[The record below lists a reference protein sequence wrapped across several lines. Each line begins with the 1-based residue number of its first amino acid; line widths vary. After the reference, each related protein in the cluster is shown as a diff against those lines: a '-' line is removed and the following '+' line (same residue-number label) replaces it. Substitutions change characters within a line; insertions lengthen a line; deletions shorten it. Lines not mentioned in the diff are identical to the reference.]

1 MIQLLKFLI
10 TYEVLV
16 YIAGGVLEVVFVHR
30 LLSALAEWHSATF
43 GLEKEVAQRQFANS
57 LTVVILVGLF
67 VLAEFMLAT
76 FAPAKLAGLNPIATP
91 TVDLSATSTPAL
103 STTGIISPTSAPDLS
118 QVSSTVTSEG
128 CLPGQI
134 EWTNPKAGDAI
145 SGSVDLKGT
154 VNVSGLGYYKFEFR
168 QVGQDTWTTIAG
180 NSTPVIDGSLGASWD
195 TTQYPAGD
203 YQLRL
208 VVSDS
213 QGNISF
219 PACVIS
225 VQILSQ

>member
-10 TYEVLV
+10 SYEILF
-16 YIAGGVLEVVFVHR
+16 YIVGGVLEIVFIHR
-30 LLSALAEWHSATF
+30 LLSALAEWHASVF
-43 GLEKEVAQRQFANS
+43 GLEKEVAQRQFTSS
-57 LTVVILVGLF
+57 LTVIILVGLF
-67 VLAEFMLAT
+67 VLSEFMLAT

-91 TVDLSATSTPAL
+91 TVDLSATATPEPST
-103 STTGIISPTSAPDLS
+103 SETVGPTSAPDLS
-118 QVSSTVTSEG
+118 QISSTVTSEG

-145 SGSVDLKGT
+145 SGSVDLEGT
-154 VNVSGLGYYKFEFR
+154 VNVSGLGYYKFDFR
-168 QVGQDTWTTIAG
+168 QVGQTDWTTIAG
-180 NSTPVIDGSLGASWD
+180 NSAPVINGSLGASWD

-208 VVSDS
+208 VVTDN
-213 QGNISF
+213 QGNVSF
-219 PACVIS
+219 PACIIS

>member
-1 MIQLLKFLI
+1 
-10 TYEVLV
+10 
-16 YIAGGVLEVVFVHR
+16 
-30 LLSALAEWHSATF
+30 
-43 GLEKEVAQRQFANS
+43 
-57 LTVVILVGLF
+57 
-67 VLAEFMLAT
+67 
-76 FAPAKLAGLNPIATP
+76 
-91 TVDLSATSTPAL
+91 
-103 STTGIISPTSAPDLS
+103 
-118 QVSSTVTSEG
+118 
-128 CLPGQI
+128 LPGQI

-180 NSTPVIDGSLGASWD
+180 NSTPVIDSSLGASWD